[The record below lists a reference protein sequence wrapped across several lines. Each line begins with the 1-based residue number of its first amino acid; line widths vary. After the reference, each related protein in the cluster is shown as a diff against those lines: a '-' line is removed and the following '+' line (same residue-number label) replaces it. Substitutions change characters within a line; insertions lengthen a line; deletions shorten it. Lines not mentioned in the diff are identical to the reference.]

1 MEQHSLPGARFVDP
15 KVLARIGNL
24 ELLAKTV
31 VDGFINGLHRSPY
44 FGASVDF
51 AEHRGYMP
59 GDDIRRV
66 DWKLYART
74 DRYYLKEYEADT
86 NTNFSVILDIS
97 RSMNFASKGISK
109 LEYGKYLCACLAY
122 FAQKQRDRIGCI
134 TFDNDIVAHIPP
146 SAKHLDRVVHTLD
159 RAKPERA
166 SNLRVPMQKM
176 AEFFGRKGILVI
188 VSDLYEPPEAV
199 MDAIKPLRFRGN
211 DIVVFHVLD
220 PAEIDFNFDDASSFQ
235 DLETG
240 EQIPVVPSGMAEE
253 YKKLIQEHIAALSTR
268 FSQNRVDYS
277 LVSTATPLDYAL
289 FKYLSARQR
298 LSRIR

>member
-97 RSMNFASKGISK
+97 KSMTFASRGIAK

-134 TFDNDIVAHIPP
+134 TFDSDIVDHIPP
-146 SAKHLDRVVHTLD
+146 SAKHLDRVLHTLD
-159 RAKPERA
+159 RAKPERP
-166 SNLRVPMQKM
+166 SNLKVPMQKM

-211 DIVVFHVLD
+211 DIIVFHVLD
-220 PAEIDFNFDDASSFQ
+220 PSEISFDFDDASSFQ
-235 DLETG
+235 DLESG
-240 EQIPVVPSGMAEE
+240 EQIPVVPSGMADE
-253 YKKLIQEHIAALSTR
+253 YRKLIQEHIAALSTR

-277 LVSTATPLDYAL
+277 LVNTATPLDYAL